1 MQNRARGKLRDK
13 RGSRARVIITSL
25 SPRKREAD
33 GPARAKLA
41 NKRRRRARA
50 NSQTYRCAGGRVY
63 ALVVV
68 LLVLADGGYSEKGRC
83 DMYNGLDFYEIGELD
98 L

>member
-1 MQNRARGKLRDK
+1 M
-13 RGSRARVIITSL
+13 
-25 SPRKREAD
+25 
-33 GPARAKLA
+33 
-41 NKRRRRARA
+41 
-50 NSQTYRCAGGRVY
+50 Y